1 MAAPRGKFG
10 NRLDT
15 AAGRAK
21 EAQMQQNAD
30 NQAAIAAMAVAQS
43 EANHGRSESA
53 RTAANTAA
61 GYTNASSSVQS
72 AVAAHTAQIFPTKS
86 FENIPTLPL
95 PIGEQP
101 LYSPNPPPPPPTP
114 PADPWNRANR
124 FVDPRGI
131 KQPDPSV
138 ILFDSGTVSPEYLI
152 ELEYEDISGMELIS
166 MSRSD
171 LIDGQSVIYSPIKN
185 LSYLRSKYNPNNI
198 IAIPSYSSSEFSKYR
213 IDLILRGITIPYFD
227 ENGNLVI
234 EIEDVKE
241 DELVEVEIDSSG
253 TINLV
258 DFS

>member
-1 MAAPRGKFG
+1 MPGPGYPSGAEIIQEFKPAPSDPREGLSPGTPSGNDDLDRERGKG
-10 NRLDT
+10 IYYVDP
-15 AAGRAK
+15 G
-21 EAQMQQNAD
+21 
-30 NQAAIAAMAVAQS
+30 
-43 EANHGRSESA
+43 
-53 RTAANTAA
+53 
-61 GYTNASSSVQS
+61 VQGGPS
-72 AVAAHTAQIFPTKS
+72 PS
-86 FENIPTLPL
+86 
-95 PIGEQP
+95 
-101 LYSPNPPPPPPTP
+101 YSPPPPAPTP

>member
-1 MAAPRGKFG
+1 MPGPGYPSGADIIEAFKPAPSIDDRIREG
-10 NRLDT
+10 NQSGNLT
-15 AAGRAK
+15 AA
-21 EAQMQQNAD
+21 
-30 NQAAIAAMAVAQS
+30 
-43 EANHGRSESA
+43 
-53 RTAANTAA
+53 
-61 GYTNASSSVQS
+61 
-72 AVAAHTAQIFPTKS
+72 
-86 FENIPTLPL
+86 PL
-95 PIGEQP
+95 PIIQQSPEP
-101 LYSPNPPPPPPTP
+101 AYSPPPPAPTP
-114 PADPWNRANR
+114 PADPWNRTNR

-152 ELEYEDISGMELIS
+152 ELEYEDISGMELIN

-234 EIEDVKE
+234 EIEDVKQ
-241 DELVEVEIDSSG
+241 DELIEVEIDSSG

>member
-1 MAAPRGKFG
+1 MPGPGYPSGAEIIEAFKPAPSIDDEIREG
-10 NRLDT
+10 NQSGNLT
-15 AAGRAK
+15 AEPLK
-21 EAQMQQNAD
+21 ITE
-30 NQAAIAAMAVAQS
+30 QA
-43 EANHGRSESA
+43 
-53 RTAANTAA
+53 
-61 GYTNASSSVQS
+61 
-72 AVAAHTAQIFPTKS
+72 
-86 FENIPTLPL
+86 
-95 PIGEQP
+95 
-101 LYSPNPPPPPPTP
+101 PPPPPPPPPPAPTP
-114 PADPWNRANR
+114 PADPWNRTNR

-152 ELEYEDISGMELIS
+152 ELEYEDISGMELIN

-213 IDLILRGITIPYFD
+213 IDLVLRGITIPYFD

-234 EIEDVKE
+234 EIEDVKQ

>member
-1 MAAPRGKFG
+1 MDELTQEQVNAYFNGGWLQNIDPNTPFIGSNVSYKPYVPPAPPVQTE
-10 NRLDT
+10 D
-15 AAGRAK
+15 
-21 EAQMQQNAD
+21 
-30 NQAAIAAMAVAQS
+30 
-43 EANHGRSESA
+43 
-53 RTAANTAA
+53 
-61 GYTNASSSVQS
+61 SSS
-72 AVAAHTAQIFPTKS
+72 
-86 FENIPTLPL
+86 N
-95 PIGEQP
+95 
-101 LYSPNPPPPPPTP
+101 YSPPPPAPTP
-114 PADPWNRANR
+114 PVDPWNRTNR

-152 ELEYEDISGMELIS
+152 ELEYEDISGMELIN

-241 DELVEVEIDSSG
+241 DELVEVQVDSSG

>member
-1 MAAPRGKFG
+1 MA
-10 NRLDT
+10 
-15 AAGRAK
+15 
-21 EAQMQQNAD
+21 QNAA

-43 EANHGRSESA
+43 EANHGRVEDA
-53 RTAANTAA
+53 RAAANTAA

-72 AVAAHTAQIFPTKS
+72 AVAAHTAQIFPPKS

-95 PIGEQP
+95 PVGP
-101 LYSPNPPPPPPTP
+101 APSSPTTSSPPPPAATP
-114 PADPWNRANR
+114 PANPWDRR
-124 FVDPRGI
+124 SSFVDPRGV

-152 ELEYEDISGMELIS
+152 ELEYEDISGMELIN

-185 LSYLRSKYNPNNI
+185 LSYLRNKYNPNNI
-198 IAIPSYSSSEFSKYR
+198 IAIPSYSYSEFSKYR
-213 IDLILRGITIPYFD
+213 IDLILRGIRDPYFD
-227 ENGNLVI
+227 ENGSMVI
-234 EIEDVKE
+234 EIDDIKE
-241 DELVEVEIDSSG
+241 EELIEVQIDSSG